1 MRAPRLNIGTIA
13 DGQDRVR
20 MGELLATA
28 GHHVA
33 PVSEFSEIS
42 NFELVIIS
50 VSDDHLEGVVE
61 KLSLFAR
68 SGQMFLH
75 TSLAHSIQIM
85 DPLET
90 AGGIVMAAYP
100 LGEDRWVASA
110 LDELGETI
118 VGLLVGELGG
128 SIIDVPEPKR
138 MQLAAALTYVGF
150 INTVRN
156 DAINY
161 LSEFLDDYDTADDL
175 VTSTFGGLQRLPDL
189 NTLSRQYDSIDN
201 LGRRRL
207 FRDLA
212 RRQAEISRAQD
223 IELWAIQKEDQ

>member
-1 MRAPRLNIGTIA
+1 MRAPRLNIALIA

-20 MGELLATA
+20 MGELLAGV

-33 PVSEFSEIS
+33 PVSEFSEIN
-42 NFELVIIS
+42 NFELIVIS
-50 VSDDHLEGVVE
+50 VSDDHLAGVVE

-75 TSLAHSIQIM
+75 TSLAHGIQIM

-90 AGGIVMAAYP
+90 EGAIVMAAHP
-100 LGEDRWVASA
+100 LGEDRWVATA

-128 SIIDVPEPKR
+128 SIVEIPESKR

-150 INTVRN
+150 INTLRT
-156 DAINY
+156 DATNY
-161 LSEFLDDYDTADDL
+161 LDEFLQDYDTAADL
-175 VTSTFGGLQRLPDL
+175 VSSAFGGLQQLPQFGE
-189 NTLSRQYDSIDN
+189 LSQQYDSIDN